1 MAKVPFTVLLLILSR
16 CPPMAVESISM
27 VSILFVQLWEVLVKK
42 TIFMYLI
49 YLFPVWFV
57 SLLMLILSFGFS

>member
-1 MAKVPFTVLLLILSR
+1 
-16 CPPMAVESISM
+16 MAVESISM